1 SKSENGENNE
11 HTSPQQLVLDV
22 APLNCVPYVGPTN
35 PDDKSVSP
43 EENTDVTETIGPA
56 MIFLPSETTS
66 EDLDS
71 IVACTKHGVALTGAA
86 ATGTMGPIVGLVDI
100 GVLEDSYYFRVSLPG
115 VSPDKNSGVKTPVPL
130 RKIELEQH
138 KVKIFSPN
146 AIKPLLQALGVE
158 LMILPQMITVLV
170 DFTSAEDFSCD
181 IESDGKVLIKGITTT
196 GEKVVVKNSQVFH
209 MLTQN
214 LCPSGHFTVSFELPG
229 PVDPEKVTSC
239 LANGL
244 LEAVVKK

>member
-1 SKSENGENNE
+1 MSVSYGHELMVRFLRVSSLLLVFIAKLTAYLSSGRSKSENGENNE

-115 VSPDKNSGVKTPVPL
+115 VSPDKK
-130 RKIELEQH
+130 
-138 KVKIFSPN
+138 
-146 AIKPLLQALGVE
+146 
-158 LMILPQMITVLV
+158 
-170 DFTSAEDFSCD
+170 DFSCD

-244 LEAVVKK
+244 LEAVVKKR

>member
-1 SKSENGENNE
+1 MVMNLWSDFSEFLHVFGGSWRLSKNENGENNE
-11 HTSPQQLVLDV
+11 HTSPQKLVLDV

-115 VSPDKNSGVKTPVPL
+115 VSPDKSK
-130 RKIELEQH
+130 
-138 KVKIFSPN
+138 F
-146 AIKPLLQALGVE
+146 
-158 LMILPQMITVLV
+158 
-170 DFTSAEDFSCD
+170 F
-181 IESDGKVLIKGITTT
+181 
-196 GEKVVVKNSQVFH
+196 
-209 MLTQN
+209 
-214 LCPSGHFTVSFELPG
+214 
-229 PVDPEKVTSC
+229 
-239 LANGL
+239 
-244 LEAVVKK
+244 

>member
-1 SKSENGENNE
+1 MASPLRSKSENGENNE

-43 EENTDVTETIGPA
+43 EENIDVTETIGPA

-86 ATGTMGPIVGLVDI
+86 AAGTMGPIVGLVDI

-115 VSPDKNSGVKTPVPL
+115 VSPDKK
-130 RKIELEQH
+130 
-138 KVKIFSPN
+138 
-146 AIKPLLQALGVE
+146 
-158 LMILPQMITVLV
+158 
-170 DFTSAEDFSCD
+170 DFSCD
-181 IESDGKVLIKGITTT
+181 IESDGKVLIRGITTT

-244 LEAVVKK
+244 LEAVVKKR

>member
-1 SKSENGENNE
+1 MASPLRSKSENGENNE

-43 EENTDVTETIGPA
+43 EENIDVTETIGPA

-115 VSPDKNSGVKTPVPL
+115 VSPDKK
-130 RKIELEQH
+130 
-138 KVKIFSPN
+138 
-146 AIKPLLQALGVE
+146 
-158 LMILPQMITVLV
+158 
-170 DFTSAEDFSCD
+170 DFSCD
-181 IESDGKVLIKGITTT
+181 IESDGKVLIRGITTT
-196 GEKVVVKNSQVFH
+196 GEKVVVKNFQVFH

-244 LEAVVKK
+244 LEAVVKKR

>member
-1 SKSENGENNE
+1 MIVTSKSENGENNE

-115 VSPDKNSGVKTPVPL
+115 VSPDKK
-130 RKIELEQH
+130 
-138 KVKIFSPN
+138 
-146 AIKPLLQALGVE
+146 
-158 LMILPQMITVLV
+158 
-170 DFTSAEDFSCD
+170 DFSCD

-244 LEAVVKK
+244 LEAVVKKRTSLMNICKSPSSGRAILVIASAAEPLL